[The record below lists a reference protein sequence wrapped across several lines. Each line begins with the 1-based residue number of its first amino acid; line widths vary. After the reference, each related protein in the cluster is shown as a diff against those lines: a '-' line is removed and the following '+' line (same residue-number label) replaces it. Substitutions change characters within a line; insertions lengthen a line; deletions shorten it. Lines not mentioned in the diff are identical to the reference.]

1 MSLITPPPAIQ
12 AIHCWAW
19 VFSTLKEN
27 KSAYGCLLA
36 APHKQKIHF
45 KEYGYLIR
53 IDDTPKMFEN
63 SKVSKDWLRGSSL
76 TLQKREFA
84 TKAAFKKLFL
94 LEPPCSRQD
103 EKENSEH

>member
-1 MSLITPPPAIQ
+1 MDVCWPPP
-12 AIHCWAW
+12 
-19 VFSTLKEN
+19 
-27 KSAYGCLLA
+27 
-36 APHKQKIHF
+36 PHKKKITY
-45 KEYGYLIR
+45 KEDGYLIR

-76 TLQKREFA
+76 TLPKREFA